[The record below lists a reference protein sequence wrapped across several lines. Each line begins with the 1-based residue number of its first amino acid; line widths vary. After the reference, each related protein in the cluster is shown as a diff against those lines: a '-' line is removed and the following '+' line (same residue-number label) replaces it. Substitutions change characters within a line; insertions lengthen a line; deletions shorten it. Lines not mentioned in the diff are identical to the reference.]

1 VATAILLVSL
11 VVLRP
16 VRTLVRRRWAKRSV
30 TVTAHL
36 AEGADPAPVLAAFE
50 RGEVD
55 SGPVGLRKSE
65 GRLALSADVTAA
77 PNALLAW
84 LTRLSAIPGVD
95 TIDED

>member
-1 VATAILLVSL
+1 VRSL
-11 VVLRP
+11 VRH
-16 VRTLVRRRWAKRSV
+16 RWAKRSV
-30 TVTAHL
+30 TVTVHL

-55 SGPVGLRKSE
+55 SRPVELRKSE

-77 PNALLAW
+77 PDVLLAW
-84 LTRLSAIPGVD
+84 TTRLSAVPGVD